1 MKHINIGEMVYV
13 EGGSFEMGSNDGDSN
28 EKPVHRVTVDDFYIG
43 KYVVTQKELEA
54 VMGNNP
60 SNFQGDNLPVEQVS
74 WDDVQEFLQKLS
86 TKTGKNYRLPTEAE
100 WEYAAR
106 GGHKSSGNTYSGSN
120 RIDNVAWYDG
130 NSNSQTHTVGTKQPN
145 ELGIY
150 DMTGNVWEWCSD
162 WYGSYS
168 SNAQTNPQGSSSGSD
183 RVLRG
188 GSFTDDG
195 GSCRGAYRSFNTPD
209 DRYFDCGFRL
219 SRTR

>member
-43 KYVVTQKELEA
+43 KYVVTQKEWEA

-195 GSCRGAYRSFNTPD
+195 GSCRVAYRSF
-209 DRYFDCGFRL
+209 
-219 SRTR
+219 